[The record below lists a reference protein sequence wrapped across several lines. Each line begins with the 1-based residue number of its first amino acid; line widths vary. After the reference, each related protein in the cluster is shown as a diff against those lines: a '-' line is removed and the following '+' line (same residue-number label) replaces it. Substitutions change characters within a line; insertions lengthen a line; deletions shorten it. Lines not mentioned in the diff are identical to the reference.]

1 MRGYM
6 WLYDKPRAYVD
17 YCLVDTPEDLIGWEQ
32 QELHIVSHLPVE
44 NRVRSIFYDRD
55 ADKEA
60 QIASMVI
67 NAREYYEQLKA
78 VL

>member
-44 NRVRSIFYDRD
+44 NRVRSIFMIVMLIKRRKSQ
-55 ADKEA
+55 AWL
-60 QIASMVI
+60 SMRVSI
-67 NAREYYEQLKA
+67 TSN
-78 VL
+78 